1 MKVKFKHLFMVAFV
15 AMASIVTFT
24 SCSQDD
30 DAPTSG
36 LTSKDIISYNVGIGN
51 ALSTRATAI
60 TPSNYEELMKNFVVT
75 AVTDTTNLNNDLFQN
90 YYIGNFSSPSL
101 FTNKGSGWLGETYY
115 WPADST
121 EKLSFY
127 AFSPAQDTY
136 DIKNIAIWKVLTL
149 TADAD
154 ASKQVDYMSA
164 YVPAVNKYTNNGV
177 VNLNFKHL
185 MSQVRFAVDK
195 SSIKKGYQIS
205 INGITIRNI
214 RNKFFYD
221 IVRHKAISPEGYGP
235 VAAFVENADSH
246 NFVAPIKAVNNL
258 VNEKGTIDL
267 TPAGGALLLPPQLF
281 HYYSQWNKSDK
292 AKNPATN
299 IQCLEISCKIYN
311 TANKKYVVGS
321 ATSFGKIYVALNRP
335 GKNEDNPSYDDGT
348 QNHSKLP
355 GWISGNCYT
364 YVLKFDGS
372 DGWGLDPE
380 GKEHNITFSVTVD
393 DWKNATPNLNF

>member
-30 DAPTSG
+30 DAPTNG

-51 ALSTRATAI
+51 ALSTRATAV

-136 DIKNIAIWKVLTL
+136 NIKNISMWKVLTL

-164 YVPAVNKYTNNGV
+164 YVPAVNKYTNNGTV
-177 VNLNFKHL
+177 KLNFKHL

-205 INGITIRNI
+205 VNGITIRNI

-221 IVRHKAISPEGYGP
+221 IVRHKAVNPAGNGP
-235 VAAFVENADSH
+235 VATFEENNATH
-246 NFVAPIKAVNNL
+246 NFVAPITAVNNL
-258 VNEKGTIDL
+258 VNEKGIIDL

-281 HYYSQWNKSDK
+281 TLLSTDERDRTK
-292 AKNPATN
+292 PATSL
-299 IQCLEISCKIYN
+299 QCLEISCKIYN

-321 ATSFGKIYVALNRP
+321 ATSFGKIYVELNRP
-335 GKNEDNPSYDDGT
+335 GKNEDNPSYPGGT
-348 QNHSKLP
+348 QNQKDP

-364 YVLKFDGS
+364 YILKFDGS
-372 DGWGLDPE
+372 DGWGVDPE
-380 GKEHNITFSVTVD
+380 GKPHNITFSVTVD
-393 DWKNATPNLNF
+393 DWKDANPNPNLNF

>member
-1 MKVKFKHLFMVAFV
+1 MVAFV

-60 TPSNYEELMKNFVVT
+60 TPSNYKELMKNFVVT

-136 DIKNIAIWKVLTL
+136 NVKNVQNRWKVLTL

-164 YVPAVNKYTNNGV
+164 YVPAVNKYTNNGTV
-177 VNLNFKHL
+177 KLNFKHL

-214 RNKFFYD
+214 LKRFFYD
-221 IVRHKAISPEGYGP
+221 IVRHKAVSPQGTVPTIFGD
-235 VAAFVENADSH
+235 NAID
-246 NFVAPIKAVNNL
+246 NFVAPITAVNNL
-258 VNEKGTIDL
+258 VNEKGIIDL

-281 HYYSQWNKSDK
+281 THNSSEERDRTK
-292 AKNPATN
+292 PATSL
-299 IQCLEISCKIYN
+299 QCLEISCKIYN

-321 ATSFGKIYVALNRP
+321 ATSFGKIYVELNRP
-335 GKNEDNPSYDDGT
+335 GINENNPSYDGGT
-348 QNHSKLP
+348 IDAKNP
-355 GWISGNCYT
+355 GWFSGNCYT

-372 DGWGLDPE
+372 DGWGVDPE
-380 GKEHNITFSVTVD
+380 GKQHNITFSVTVD
-393 DWKNATPNLNF
+393 DWKNANANLNF

>member
-1 MKVKFKHLFMVAFV
+1 MVAFV

-30 DAPTSG
+30 ETPTSG

-127 AFSPAQDTY
+127 AFSPAQDVY
-136 DIKNIAIWKVLTL
+136 NVKNVNNIWKVLTL
-149 TADAD
+149 TADSD

-164 YVPAVNKYTNNGV
+164 YVPAVNKYTNNGTV
-177 VNLNFKHL
+177 RLNFKHL

-205 INGITIRNI
+205 VNGITIRNI
-214 RNKFFYD
+214 RKKFFYD
-221 IVRHKAISPEGYGP
+221 IVRHKAVTLTGNGP
-235 VAAFVENADSH
+235 IVAFEENNATH
-246 NFVAPIKAVNNL
+246 NFVAPITAVNNL

-281 HYYSQWNKSDK
+281 TQNSTDVRDRTK
-292 AKNPATN
+292 PATSL
-299 IQCLEISCKIYN
+299 QCLEISCKIYN

-321 ATSFGKIYVALNRP
+321 ATSFGKIYVELNRP
-335 GKNEDNPSYDDGT
+335 GINENNPSYDGGSVDGKT
-348 QNHSKLP
+348 P

-364 YVLKFDGS
+364 YILKFDGS
-372 DGWGLDPE
+372 DGWGVDPE
-380 GKEHNITFSVTVD
+380 GKKHNITFSVTVD
-393 DWKNATPNLNF
+393 DWKNANPNLNF

>member
-1 MKVKFKHLFMVAFV
+1 MVAFV

-115 WPADST
+115 WPADPT

-127 AFSPAQDTY
+127 AFSPALDTY
-136 DIKNIAIWKVLTL
+136 NVKNIGIWKVLTL

-164 YVPAVNKYTNNGV
+164 YVPAVNKYTNNGTV
-177 VNLNFKHL
+177 KLNFKHL

-221 IVRHKAISPEGYGP
+221 IVSHKAPNPAGGSFNEKLE
-235 VAAFVENADSH
+235 ENNATH

-258 VNEKGTIDL
+258 VNEKGIIDL

-281 HYYSQWNKSDK
+281 NLGMVGEKDRTK
-292 AKNPATN
+292 PATSF
-299 IQCLEISCKIYN
+299 QCLEISCKIYN

-321 ATSFGKIYVALNRP
+321 ATSFGKIYVLLNRL
-335 GKNEDNPSYDDGT
+335 GKNEDNPSYEDGSHTGT
-348 QNHSKLP
+348 QVNKSP

-372 DGWGLDPE
+372 DGWGVDPE
-380 GKEHNITFSVTVD
+380 GKKHNISFTVTVD
-393 DWKNATPNLNF
+393 DWKNANANLNF

>member
-1 MKVKFKHLFMVAFV
+1 MVAFV

-60 TPSNYEELMKNFVVT
+60 TPSNYKELMKNFVVT

-136 DIKNIAIWKVLTL
+136 NVKNIMNRWKVLTL

-164 YVPAVNKYTNNGV
+164 YVPAVNKYTNNGTV
-177 VNLNFKHL
+177 KLNFKHL

-205 INGITIRNI
+205 VNGITIRNI
-214 RNKFFYD
+214 KNKFFYD
-221 IVRHKAISPEGYGP
+221 IVRHKAFSSSGSVPKIVG
-235 VAAFVENADSH
+235 ENNPTH
-246 NFVAPIKAVNNL
+246 NFVAPIKEVNNL

-281 HYYSQWNKSDK
+281 TYFATGKSDRT
-292 AKNPATN
+292 NPATN

-335 GKNEDNPSYDDGT
+335 GKNEDNPSYYDGT
-348 QNHSKLP
+348 KNNNKYP

-380 GKEHNITFSVTVD
+380 GKQHNITFSVTVD

>member
-1 MKVKFKHLFMVAFV
+1 MVAFV

-60 TPSNYEELMKNFVVT
+60 TPSNYNELMKNFVVT
-75 AVTDTTNLNNDLFQN
+75 AVTDTTNLSNNLFQN
-90 YYIGNFSSPSL
+90 YYFGNFSSPSL

-136 DIKNIAIWKVLTL
+136 NVQNILQWKVLTL

-164 YVPAVNKYTNNGV
+164 YVPAVNKYTNNGTV
-177 VNLNFKHL
+177 KLNFKHL

-205 INGITIRNI
+205 VNGITIRNI
-214 RNKFFYD
+214 KNKFFYD
-221 IVRHKAISPEGYGP
+221 IVRHKAVTPEGYGP
-235 VAAFVENADSH
+235 VGAFEENASTH
-246 NFVAPIKAVNNL
+246 NFVAPITAVNNL

-281 HYYSQWNKSDK
+281 RYFATGKNDDT
-292 AKNPATN
+292 NPATN

-321 ATSFGKIYVALNRP
+321 ATSFGKIYVALNRRP

-380 GKEHNITFSVTVD
+380 GKVHNITFSVTVD
-393 DWKNATPNLNF
+393 DWKNANPNLNF